1 MNEVMSG
8 LIEKYNIKFKKYKI
22 LNLFIIFQ
30 TKQLGDTSL
39 STVTLDV
46 NADGDTTDT
55 QDTAVSDAINTV
67 INKINNYATP
77 SC

>member
-1 MNEVMSG
+1 M
-8 LIEKYNIKFKKYKI
+8 
-22 LNLFIIFQ
+22 FQ

>member
-1 MNEVMSG
+1 MSG
-8 LIEKYNIKFKKYKI
+8 FEYIEFENYKI
-22 LNLFIIFQ
+22 LNLFVIFQ